1 MTRSLRRIL
10 VPLDGSPLAERAL
23 PVAVRLARQAHT
35 SIELV
40 GVQPQIAEYMGPVDA
55 VMTGGVLEQEAA
67 RHLARYLE
75 QTASHLHLNS
85 GIIVSHQVLHGQ
97 PADRIAA
104 LARTRRVGLIVMT
117 THGRGGLAR
126 LWLGSVA
133 DQLLRATRTPVLLLH
148 PQDAPATVPL
158 TPALVA
164 LDSDLEGLVLDRAI
178 AFAGLVSGTQFAL
191 AHVIAPPPPVYTE
204 MSPVPAA
211 LNPELVA
218 EVMGHTQSHL
228 EAIAKGMRERGYE
241 VTTHVSVAAP
251 VGRELCDLAEKL
263 NAGLIVVGTHG
274 RRGTMRMLLGSVA
287 DKVVRG
293 ANRPVL
299 VVPMAGDR
307 RKAVSRERTA
317 NRRRARPSYAV
328 L

>member
-1 MTRSLRRIL
+1 MTRTLRRIL

-23 PVAVRLARQAHT
+23 PVAVSLARQAHT

-40 GVQPQIAEYMGPVDA
+40 GVQPLIAEYMGPVDA

-67 RHLARYLE
+67 RQLTRYLE

-85 GIIVSHQVLHGQ
+85 GISVSHQVVHGQ
-97 PADRIAA
+97 PAERIAA
-104 LARTRRVGLIVMT
+104 LARARRAGLIVMT

-133 DQLLRATRTPVLLLH
+133 DQLLRVTRTPVLLLH
-148 PQDAPATVPL
+148 SQDASATQPL

-164 LDSDLEGLVLDRAI
+164 LDNDLEGLVLDRAI
-178 AFAGLVSGTQFAL
+178 AFAGLMSGTTFAL
-191 AHVIAPPPPVYTE
+191 AHVIAPPPSVYTE

-211 LNPELVA
+211 LDSELVEQVVGRA
-218 EVMGHTQSHL
+218 RAHL
-228 EAIAKGMRERGYE
+228 ETIATRLRERGCE

-299 VVPMAGDR
+299 VIPMAGRR
-307 RKAVSRERTA
+307 RKADSRERMA
-317 NRRRARPSYAV
+317 KIRRNKAAYTV